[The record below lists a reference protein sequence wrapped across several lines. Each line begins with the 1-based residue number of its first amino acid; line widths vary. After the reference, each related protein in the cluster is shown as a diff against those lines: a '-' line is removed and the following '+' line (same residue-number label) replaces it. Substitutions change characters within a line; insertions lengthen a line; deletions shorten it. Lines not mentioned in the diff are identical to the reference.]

1 MQRNRSEP
9 KIEVCTI
16 LIFKPFLFEIG
27 FINKTKLLL

>member
-1 MQRNRSEP
+1 MQKNRSEP

-16 LIFKPFLFEIG
+16 LIFKPFFIEIG